1 MFSEIRKELEVRGY
15 HDLKINL
22 EYGTTK
28 TASEI
33 KEGLKEA
40 LEEFLA
46 GNYTPAQP
54 VGELHLKSGE

>member
-1 MFSEIRKELEVRGY
+1 MFDEIRKELEARGY

-33 KEGLKEA
+33 KEGLKVA

-46 GNYTPAQP
+46 GNYAHAQL
-54 VGELHLKSGE
+54 VGELHLKTGG